1 MRPQD
6 GAPSRQSPVPGHLDA
21 ETRLADDMLARR
33 VTAVQSYLAVGD
45 LADACSTLSAFVHQ
59 VSAQSDK
66 SIPPGQAAAL
76 IATAQRIKA
85 VLAC

>member
-1 MRPQD
+1 
-6 GAPSRQSPVPGHLDA
+6 
-21 ETRLADDMLARR
+21 MLARR